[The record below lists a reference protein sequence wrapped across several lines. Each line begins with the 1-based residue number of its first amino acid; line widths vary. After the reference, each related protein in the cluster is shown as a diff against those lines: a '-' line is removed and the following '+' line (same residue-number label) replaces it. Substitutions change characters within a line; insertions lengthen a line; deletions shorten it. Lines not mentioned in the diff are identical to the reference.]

1 MERKMNKAG
10 DTNLTMRVRTSD
22 LLVLREAMLFY
33 RKFLKRRLKE
43 YHQDEQEFH
52 IVDDLIGSSSYL
64 LDRIE
69 KRYNLDVSQVDQF
82 DKQYYK
88 RVKKLY
94 MKYR

>member
-1 MERKMNKAG
+1 MEKKTKAG

-43 YHQDEQEFH
+43 YEESEQEFH
-52 IVDDLIGSSSYL
+52 IVDDLISSSSYL

-82 DKQYYK
+82 DKEYYR
-88 RVKKLY
+88 RVRKLY
-94 MKYR
+94 MKVR

>member
-43 YHQDEQEFH
+43 YHHDEQEFH

-64 LDRIE
+64 LERIE

-94 MKYR
+94 MKVR